1 MANRIFVLAVVVLW
15 LSSMSW
21 LVIERILPSFYAGEP
36 PIEQAYETGKAV
48 AWQVQWK
55 GKPVGR
61 SASVRLS
68 GVGGT
73 TDLVNR
79 VLLTDI
85 PLMELAPT
93 WMRTVIGDLGNITF
107 DAHTRIEI
115 DALGNFS
122 SFNSRISINELPS
135 VLNIS
140 GRVEDSFLQLRV
152 HSGDI
157 SYTTPIYLPDRNSL
171 NEVLFPDAKLP
182 QMYVGRSWQ
191 EKIYSPFHSPS
202 NPVELVQA
210 EVVSVEAIQYG
221 EEMFDRLNIF
231 RETPEA
237 SMEYLISSGHEA
249 SDDRLP
255 LLNLEDPTQS
265 LLVLKPTSKLPAK
278 LEDGTH
284 APPSWVTP
292 VSHMGGLKMHLN
304 DASYKSFVTWIQDY
318 AKVVGDRYD
327 TAAELPADN
336 LYPSKQVL
344 RLKDAPQAWAKGTPV
359 QFFVHA
365 WNAQQHTWAAQ
376 ASAFTQGLVT
386 P

>member
-55 GKPVGR
+55 GKSVGR

-73 TDLVNR
+73 TDLYNR
-79 VLLTDI
+79 VLLTDF

-93 WMRTVIGDLGNITF
+93 WMRTVIGPLGDITF

-122 SFNSRISINELPS
+122 AFNSRISINDLPS
-135 VLNIS
+135 VLIIS
-140 GRVEDSFLQLRV
+140 GRVEDSLLQLRV
-152 HSGDI
+152 RSGDI
-157 SYTTPIYLPDRNSL
+157 SYTTPIYLPDSKSL

-221 EEMFDRLNIF
+221 DEMRKTLRIEYRTMSRSGIPQEARLQA
-231 RETPEA
+231 ESWVEQ
-237 SMEYLISSGHEA
+237 SSGNVLRRDVYLGDSKLRFTRLVNEA
-249 SDDRLP
+249 AKEVGLK
-255 LLNLEDPTQS
+255 LLNDLIRTGAEIDVEPLDES
-265 LLVLKPTSKLPAK
+265 PESKVERAR
-278 LEDGTH
+278 
-284 APPSWVTP
+284 S
-292 VSHMGGLKMHLN
+292 
-304 DASYKSFVTWIQDY
+304 
-318 AKVVGDRYD
+318 VVR
-327 TAAELPADN
+327 
-336 LYPSKQVL
+336 
-344 RLKDAPQAWAKGTPV
+344 
-359 QFFVHA
+359 
-365 WNAQQHTWAAQ
+365 
-376 ASAFTQGLVT
+376 
-386 P
+386 